1 MNIEK
6 QIEFDKIKQ
15 LWMDLTVTDG
25 AKEKI
30 QEITVCLSEGALKKQ
45 LKDTTDGRFMIE
57 KLGTPPLQNVAEVKD
72 FLMIAEKGDCLT
84 PYQLERVETVLTAIR
99 RLKEYL
105 ERGKMYHN
113 SLGFYEENLNAA
125 EELHSE
131 IYQQIRNGAVDD
143 CASKELKQTRL
154 QIIKCEE
161 QMKQKAEQIMR
172 SYKDCMA
179 DHYCT
184 IRNGRICVPVKK
196 ECKSKIA
203 GSVIDKSATGS
214 TLFMEPASVSQFY
227 EELQML
233 KISEENEV
241 YRILYTLTAMVADRK
256 SVV

>member
-1 MNIEK
+1 MNTEK

-15 LWMDLTVTDG
+15 LWMDLTLTDG

-30 QEITVCLSEGALKKQ
+30 QEITICLSEGALKKQ

-72 FLMIAEKGDCLT
+72 ILMIAEKGDCLT

-131 IYQQIRNGAVDD
+131 IYQQKWR
-143 CASKELKQTRL
+143 CR
-154 QIIKCEE
+154 
-161 QMKQKAEQIMR
+161 
-172 SYKDCMA
+172 
-179 DHYCT
+179 
-184 IRNGRICVPVKK
+184 
-196 ECKSKIA
+196 
-203 GSVIDKSATGS
+203 
-214 TLFMEPASVSQFY
+214 
-227 EELQML
+227 
-233 KISEENEV
+233 
-241 YRILYTLTAMVADRK
+241 
-256 SVV
+256 